1 MYKKK
6 IKKKIIPVGEINL
19 TEKRQCH
26 ITEFTSP
33 LKK

>member
-1 MYKKK
+1 MYKTK
-6 IKKKIIPVGEINL
+6 IKKKIIPVGEVNL
-19 TEKRQCH
+19 VEKRQSH